1 MKGSSLN
8 RLVFIL
14 AFGIVSVTAFGQ
26 SRVTVRQ
33 NGANTELY
41 FTKAVKAPTYNEV
54 VGSPYLYEE
63 FVPAKVNDI
72 DKTLFVR
79 FNVYDNSIEFK
90 GDDGK
95 IYSMPK
101 SNDYVIELLNGSNKV
116 YETHEYD
123 DDRKE
128 IGNTFFEKVY
138 SDDDFGLYLREII
151 LFTPVKMAKNSFET
165 NKPAKFKKGKAD
177 FYFQQLDI
185 DTPTLLKLPK
195 REKQF
200 LKIFDEHSAA
210 VKDFIKKEGLDLE
223 ETEDLIRFFQFYFA
237 Q

>member
-1 MKGSSLN
+1 MKGSSLK
-8 RLVFIL
+8 RLVFIV
-14 AFGIVSVTAFGQ
+14 AFGMVTVAAYGQ
-26 SRVTVRQ
+26 ARVTVRQ

-41 FTKAVKAPTYNEV
+41 FTKAVKAPSYNEV

-72 DKTLFVR
+72 DQTLFVR

-95 IYSMPK
+95 IYAMPK

-116 YETHEYD
+116 YETQAYD
-123 DDRKE
+123 GDRNE
-128 IGNTFFEKVY
+128 MGNTFFEKVY
-138 SDDDFGLYLREII
+138 SDDGFGLYLKETIVFI
-151 LFTPVKMAKNSFET
+151 PVKMAKNSFET

-177 FYFQQLDI
+177 FYFQQLAD

-210 VKDFIKKEGLDLE
+210 VKEFIKKEGLDLE
-223 ETEDLIRFFQFYFA
+223 ETTDLIRFLKFYFA

>member
-1 MKGSSLN
+1 MKISSWN
-8 RLVFIL
+8 RFTLIV
-14 AFGIVSVTAFGQ
+14 AFGIVSVASYGQ
-26 SRVTVRQ
+26 ARLTVRQ
-33 NGANTELY
+33 NGPNTELY
-41 FTKAVKAPTYNEV
+41 FTKAVKAPSYNEV

-63 FVPAKVNDI
+63 FVPARVNDI
-72 DKTLFVR
+72 DRTLFVR

-90 GDDGK
+90 GGDAI

-116 YETHEYD
+116 YETHEYV

-165 NKPAKFKKGKAD
+165 NKPAKFKKGKVD
-177 FYFQQLDI
+177 FYFQQLDA
-185 DTPTLLKLPK
+185 DSPTLLKLPK

-210 VKDFIKKEGLDLE
+210 VKGFIKKEGLDWE